1 MTGTCVYV
9 IYLWQW
15 LYFWFLPRPC
25 AFKLLSHLFFCLF
38 FLIDFPPLIYFCLR
52 PSFPHSPFITSI
64 SSVFRVRSLFVFTV
78 FVVHFFSF
86 PRWPLLILLPSLLLS
101 SSVPSSFSNFLS
113 KLPFSSLLSSFSF
126 LLLVLPSYILFSLF
140 FTPPSPPLL
149 SHLIRFPSSLTSAPI
164 FPVSLSHLF
173 ISHPAKGT
181 ADLPCPVPT
190 RPPSGKKSMAASQ
203 FLSLVPECETTGAE
217 QAVSTPILNNNEKLS
232 TSFGFSSTKPEE
244 PRYGNIEEMRED
256 NNTVLT
262 LDGKSCFALEESCHV
277 VDPSSSFPM
286 SFSTEA

>member
-1 MTGTCVYV
+1 MAV
-9 IYLWQW
+9 IVLLISSSSLCFQTSVSSI
-15 LYFWFLPRPC
+15 LLP
-25 AFKLLSHLFFCLF
+25 F
-38 FLIDFPPLIYFCLR
+38 FLIDFPPLIYL
-52 PSFPHSPFITSI
+52 SAY
-64 SSVFRVRSLFVFTV
+64 VRVRSLFVFTV

-86 PRWPLLILLPSLLLS
+86 PRSPLLILLPSLLLS

-149 SHLIRFPSSLTSAPI
+149 SHLIRIPSSPI

-181 ADLPCPVPT
+181 SDLPCPVPT